1 MAMDQLLVLLVSF
14 VYVVDACGPDPQHDQ
29 TVYCNSQYGKFAVSI
44 VNKFTFYKSYVPW
57 PKSLGK
63 TPYVSHSCSL
73 GNDNFVICYQTSISV
88 CNFNSMELP
97 IKQRNSL
104 NLKQFQYKAPT
115 YLVAKK
121 SIQCMLVS
129 FFIFGL
135 TLQMKTTF
143 AKVGLVYFLTF
154 Y

>member
-1 MAMDQLLVLLVSF
+1 MCSWLALCTLLTPVALTHSMTRRSTVTPSMVSLL
-14 VYVVDACGPDPQHDQ
+14 YLLL
-29 TVYCNSQYGKFAVSI
+29 TNSH
-44 VNKFTFYKSYVPW
+44 FTKVM
-57 PKSLGK
+57 SLGLNLWGK
-63 TPYVSHSCSL
+63 TPYISHSCSL

-88 CNFNSMELP
+88 CIFNSMELP

-129 FFIFGL
+129 FLTFGL
-135 TLQMKTTF
+135 TLQRKTTF